1 MSSEAE
7 QSRAGS
13 LEDSAVASAD
23 EATPKPC
30 YLGLWVPVVL
40 VVVAVSAEASR
51 DSRVVDEVEV
61 ASEVAS
67 VAVEVV
73 AASEAAAA
81 VVISVNVVVI
91 AMVDMAR
98 PAALHLV
105 PALTDATATEVTGDP
120 LVGMNLGEAVAHM
133 MTDTAAA
140 AAEVVAIATVA
151 DMVIV
156 TDVALAATWNPLEA
170 EKLEAEKVDAEKVGT
185 ERGTTTDLLAMKM
198 AAENVDTTVMVTRIP
213 ENYDDIKP
221 HPICFGGFYRTR
233 LCISTTLTSRI
244 FNTTVC
250 SYHWIKHS
258 QWDSYSV

>member
-23 EATPKPC
+23 GATPKPC
-30 YLGLWVPVVL
+30 CLGLWVPVVL

-91 AMVDMAR
+91 VTVDMAR
-98 PAALHLV
+98 PAALRPV

-120 LVGMNLGEAVAHM
+120 PVGMNLGEAVAHT

-156 TDVALAATWNPLEA
+156 TDVALAATWNPLEV

-185 ERGTTTDLLAMKM
+185 ERGITTDLLAMKT
-198 AAENVDTTVMVTRIP
+198 AVENVATTVTVTRTP

-221 HPICFGGFYRTR
+221 RPTCFGGFYMPR
-233 LCISTTLTSRI
+233 LCISTNLTSRI
-244 FNTTVC
+244 FKTTVC
-250 SYHWIKHS
+250 SYHRIKHS
-258 QWDSYSV
+258 QWDSYSI